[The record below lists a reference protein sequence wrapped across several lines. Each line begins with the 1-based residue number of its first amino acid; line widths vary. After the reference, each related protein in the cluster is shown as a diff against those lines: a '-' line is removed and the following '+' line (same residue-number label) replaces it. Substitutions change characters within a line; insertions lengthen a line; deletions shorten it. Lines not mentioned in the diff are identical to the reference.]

1 MTAPVPLHPAVA
13 AVADEMVALR
23 RTLHALPELG
33 FEEFETS
40 RLVAERLAAWGYE
53 VSTGIA
59 GTGVV
64 GTLRAG
70 SGSRRLGLRADM
82 DALPLTETA
91 PRPWASRVPGRM
103 HACGHDGH
111 TATLLAAARV
121 LALTRAFSGT
131 LNLVFQPAEEGLGGA
146 RRMIEE
152 GLFERFPCDAIYAFH
167 NLPGQPAG
175 RLGFREGVLYNSSD
189 TVIVTVHGRGGHGAQ
204 PHRSID
210 AVVVAAHIVIALQTI
225 VAREVDPNEFAVVTV
240 GALHAGEAP
249 NVIPETAELRLSV
262 RARGAAVRDQLQARI
277 TAIVQG
283 QAAVH
288 GATATVDYRRRYPP
302 VVNDAAATAFA
313 RAVALDWAG
322 PAALID
328 GLPAQHASDDFA
340 LMLERVPGCYIVVG
354 NGEEGEHGCVAHNP
368 RYDFNDRILPGTA
381 SYWVELARRYLA

>member
-131 LNLVFQPAEEGLGGA
+131 LNRKSQW
-146 RRMIEE
+146 
-152 GLFERFPCDAIYAFH
+152 
-167 NLPGQPAG
+167 
-175 RLGFREGVLYNSSD
+175 
-189 TVIVTVHGRGGHGAQ
+189 
-204 PHRSID
+204 
-210 AVVVAAHIVIALQTI
+210 AA
-225 VAREVDPNEFAVVTV
+225 
-240 GALHAGEAP
+240 
-249 NVIPETAELRLSV
+249 S
-262 RARGAAVRDQLQARI
+262 
-277 TAIVQG
+277 
-283 QAAVH
+283 
-288 GATATVDYRRRYPP
+288 
-302 VVNDAAATAFA
+302 
-313 RAVALDWAG
+313 WAG
-322 PAALID
+322 K
-328 GLPAQHASDDFA
+328 S
-340 LMLERVPGCYIVVG
+340 
-354 NGEEGEHGCVAHNP
+354 
-368 RYDFNDRILPGTA
+368 GTPP
-381 SYWVELARRYLA
+381 